1 MFFSA
6 IGIDHHVDAQ
16 TREKFAFSD
25 TQKVEFSALLA
36 EKGIFETV
44 ILSTCNRS
52 EVYAFA
58 QGNDHLTADL
68 LGSYSSFFGINSEN
82 YDIPFYEGR
91 DAVRH
96 LFRVAAGLE
105 SAIVGEDEIFRQV
118 KESFEDSQKFG
129 NTGKVS
135 NHLFQAVLRCAKE
148 IKSTLKISEIP
159 VSPGYIGLK
168 FLEKEVGS
176 FSDKKMLIMGFG
188 EIGQK
193 FYRYAQEYGIEQVV
207 VCNRSE
213 ERAMKVIGN
222 AQNAIYRP
230 FAYWKDLIQDADIVI
245 TATRCPHHIIKKE
258 QMEAREKPLYLLDMS
273 IPRNIESGVGE
284 LSRYH
289 VYNVD
294 ALTIT
299 ANENM
304 AARKELSKAG
314 ETIIDSYVEAFF
326 DWLSHLK
333 EDEVIESL
341 NQSVER
347 IMENHLGYLFAKI
360 DVNDKE
366 KSIISRTMQ
375 AAMRK
380 ALMTPIVSL
389 KSMEDKAK
397 RQAYSKAME
406 ELFDLKREV

>member
-16 TREKFAFSD
+16 TREKYAFSD
-25 TQKVEFSALLA
+25 TQKLEFSALLA
-36 EKGIFETV
+36 EKGIFENV

-58 QGNDHLTADL
+58 QGNDDLTADL
-68 LGSYSSFFGINSEN
+68 KESYHSFFGIGDEDNVLSC
-82 YDIPFYEGR
+82 YEGQN
-91 DAVRH
+91 AVRH

-105 SAIVGEDEIFRQV
+105 SAIVGEDEISRQV
-118 KESFEDSQKFG
+118 KESFECSQKFG

-135 NHLFQAVLRCAKE
+135 NHLFQTVLRCAKK

-159 VSPGYIGLK
+159 ISPGYIGLK

-176 FSDKKMLIMGFG
+176 FTDKTMLIMGFG

-193 FYRYAQEYGIEQVV
+193 FYRYAQEYGVAQIM
-207 VCNRSE
+207 VCNRSQ

-222 AQNAIYRP
+222 DENACYHP
-230 FAYWKDLIQDADIVI
+230 FLQWKELINDADIVI
-245 TATRCPHHIIKKE
+245 TATRCPHHIIRKE
-258 QMEAREKPLYLLDMS
+258 QMESRERPLYLLDMS
-273 IPRNIESGVGE
+273 IPRNIESCIGE
-284 LSRYH
+284 LPQCYL
-289 VYNVD
+289 YNVD
-294 ALTIT
+294 DLTLI
-299 ANENM
+299 ANENI
-304 AARKELSKAG
+304 AARQELSKAG
-314 ETIIDSYVEAFF
+314 EKIIDTYVEEFF
-326 DWLSHLK
+326 EWLGHLK

-341 NQSVER
+341 NQSVDR

-360 DVNDKE
+360 DVNEKE

-389 KSMEDKAK
+389 KSMEDQEK
-397 RQAYSKAME
+397 RRAYSKAME
-406 ELFDLKREV
+406 ELFDLKKEV